1 MEILTAIF
9 VLFCA
14 GVIVAY
20 SSLSVRSYE
29 APKQEATIQ
38 VVMQQNQHSGKNM
51 ATSAEGAVKEG
62 NENLP
67 VEQKV
72 QDPKQ

>member
-14 GVIVAY
+14 GVIAGY
-20 SSLSVRSYE
+20 SFLSVRSHE

-38 VVMQQNQHSGKNM
+38 VVMQQNQHSGKN
-51 ATSAEGAVKEG
+51 AVTSPEGAKEG
-62 NENLP
+62 NESLL
-67 VEQKV
+67 VEQKT
-72 QDPKQ
+72 QDQKQ

>member
-20 SSLSVRSYE
+20 SSISVRSHE
-29 APKQEATIQ
+29 APKQETTIQ
-38 VVMQQNQHSGKNM
+38 VVMQQNQNSGKNA
-51 ATSAEGAVKEG
+51 ATLPEGAKEG
-62 NENLP
+62 NEKLL
-67 VEQKV
+67 VEQKP
-72 QDPKQ
+72 QDRKQ

>member
-14 GVIVAY
+14 GVIAGY
-20 SSLSVRSYE
+20 SFLSVRSHE

-38 VVMQQNQHSGKNM
+38 VVMQQNQHSGKNA
-51 ATSAEGAVKEG
+51 ATSPESAKEG
-62 NENLP
+62 NESLL
-67 VEQKV
+67 VEQKP